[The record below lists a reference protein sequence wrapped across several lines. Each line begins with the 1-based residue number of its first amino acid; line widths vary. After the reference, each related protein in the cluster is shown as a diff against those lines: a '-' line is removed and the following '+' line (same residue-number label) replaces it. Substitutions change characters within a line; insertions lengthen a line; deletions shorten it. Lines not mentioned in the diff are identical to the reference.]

1 MAKTASLVFFYYGE
15 DSYVNRL
22 AQETVPVWRALE
34 GYDKAVLLRHE
45 TDIDVGDLKF
55 ELSEKAEKL
64 ADVLDIPT
72 KENLAK
78 YLNELGDEDYIV
90 DVFIFSHG
98 WKDRFRV
105 SKGTYGDNGTV
116 TQRWLEANVRP
127 LKIRIVWQCNCYGS
141 TMNDCWANLG
151 AKATAGSKFVSFYP
165 TRFKGFIRRWA
176 KGETFEHA
184 LAHSDTALV
193 RTPVHLY
200 ITFDALARRSEWGGG
215 LWESLWILWNN
226 DASRRYFRECWNGDD
241 VPDGKSGKQIMNDSS
256 RMLVKGNGQIK
267 RTSLLRW
274 D

>member
-1 MAKTASLVFFYYGE
+1 M
-15 DSYVNRL
+15 NRL

-45 TDIDVGDLKF
+45 TDIDVGALKF

-127 LKIRIVWQCNCYGS
+127 LKIRIVWGTNCYGS
-141 TMNDCWANLG
+141 TLNDCWANLG
-151 AKATAGSKFVSFYP
+151 AKAASGAKFGSSWEERVFTSLVMSKHRNTFLFQGEYTTPSRMSPRITLDKPDAVSAIYP
-165 TRFKGFIRRWA
+165 TKRGTYRWHPDFVVPH
-176 KGETFEHA
+176 E
-184 LAHSDTALV
+184 DM
-193 RTPVHLY
+193 
-200 ITFDALARRSEWGGG
+200 
-215 LWESLWILWNN
+215 IL
-226 DASRRYFRECWNGDD
+226 E
-241 VPDGKSGKQIMNDSS
+241 
-256 RMLVKGNGQIK
+256 VKGNYWALRHWNRIVLPCLRANASHLPMPVWVLYAPPGSQSWADI
-267 RTSLLRW
+267 RQSLVKVL
-274 D
+274 